1 MSHSKSEYV
10 QYAVNIERDRHRFV
24 AQNYEIPLANG
35 HLSRIRALPP
45 MTVIVTSLLELTG
58 TAKIDD
64 GATLFVLKYA
74 QAVLE
79 FTCGSNEERLKAL
92 FVATVTEH
100 FRGMRMPQE
109 AFADT
114 SLADVAVKAAV
125 KREQELL
132 ATARQYYKRDDVDKV
147 LNVAL
152 VKQLGESKSLKFS
165 YVDLVR
171 KLDGYLAVRILALS
185 RLARFWP
192 PSWVAALLIVLLLTV
207 CARSPRAGAR
217 QARLSP
223 VTPRNCLSARY
234 RSFTPLDFP
243 PRSFS
248 FSAKTLTPLRTG
260 ETPGKEWRSAS
271 DSCLESESSRRI
283 VWLYALVHGFC
294 AWVVCYISSV
304 AKRNQARQARQPS
317 GVSSRLFT

>member
-1 MSHSKSEYV
+1 MSKNLNVAGSGAAHRLMSYSKSEYV

-45 MTVIVTSLLELTG
+45 MTVIVTLLLELTG

-152 VKQLGESKSLKFS
+152 VKQPGESKSLKFS

-192 PSWVAALLIVLLLTV
+192 PSWVAALLIVLLLSV
-207 CARSPRAGAR
+207 CPITKSGRSPSPPFTRYAAQLPVR
-217 QARLSP
+217 SLS
-223 VTPRNCLSARY
+223 L
-234 RSFTPLDFP
+234 LH
-243 PRSFS
+243 
-248 FSAKTLTPLRTG
+248 
-260 ETPGKEWRSAS
+260 AS
-271 DSCLESESSRRI
+271 R
-283 VWLYALVHGFC
+283 F
-294 AWVVCYISSV
+294 
-304 AKRNQARQARQPS
+304 PS
-317 GVSSRLFT
+317 GFL